1 MADPIKP
8 GWQTTEFWT
17 TMVVQGISLA
27 VIVGLVNSSESATL
41 TDSLTKMVTAIF
53 SLLVS
58 SSTVLNYIKARVTVK
73 TR

>member
-17 TMVVQGISLA
+17 TMVAQGISIA
-27 VIVGLVNSSESATL
+27 VVVGLVNSSESATL
-41 TDSLTKMVTAIF
+41 ADSITRMITAVFTLII
-53 SLLVS
+53 SG
-58 SSTVLNYIKARVTVK
+58 STVLNYIKARTLMK

>member
-1 MADPIKP
+1 MSDPIKP

-17 TMVVQGISLA
+17 TMVTQGISVL
-27 VIVGLVNSSESATL
+27 VIVGLVNSSESSTL
-41 TDSLTKMVTAIF
+41 ADSLTKMITALF

-58 SSTVLNYIKARVTVK
+58 GSTVLNYIKARVAVK

>member
-27 VIVGLVNSSESATL
+27 VVIGLVNSSESSTL
-41 TDSLTKMVTAIF
+41 ADSLSKMITALF

-58 SSTVLNYIKARVTVK
+58 GSTVLNYIKARVAVK

>member
-27 VIVGLVNSSESATL
+27 VVFGVINSSDSSTL
-41 TDSLTKMVTAIF
+41 ADSLTKMITALF

-58 SSTVLNYIKARVTVK
+58 GSTVLNYIKARMAVK

>member
-1 MADPIKP
+1 MSDPIKP

-17 TMVVQGISLA
+17 TMVTQGISVL
-27 VIVGLVNSSESATL
+27 VIVGLVNSSESSTL
-41 TDSLTKMVTAIF
+41 ADSLTKMITALF

-58 SSTVLNYIKARVTVK
+58 SSTVLNYIKARVAVK

>member
-17 TMVVQGISLA
+17 TMVTQGISVL
-27 VIVGLVNSSESATL
+27 VIVGLVNSSESSTL
-41 TDSLTKMVTAIF
+41 ADSLTKMVTAIF

-58 SSTVLNYIKARVTVK
+58 SSTVLNYIKARVAVK

>member
-1 MADPIKP
+1 MSDPIKP

-17 TMVVQGISLA
+17 TMVTQGISVL
-27 VIVGLVNSSESATL
+27 VIVGLVNSSESSTL
-41 TDSLTKMVTAIF
+41 ADSLTKMVTALF

-58 SSTVLNYIKARVTVK
+58 GSTVLNYIKARVAVK